1 MKYFL
6 KPTILIP
13 AIIAAWFF
21 AGGVALATEPQSY
34 PPDTPSATIYMF
46 GREDCKY
53 CRAERE
59 FVEDYVRHVDRFIA
73 RSWYYDI
80 VKDKDA
86 KELFEKIT
94 KANNIP
100 QISPL
105 LLVGG
110 RVIQGF
116 ATPETTGVLIIDGVS
131 RALDGHD
138 YSIEEYLS
146 GGDVHKSGSGCSDDL
161 NTTECAVD
169 TSGQFIFD
177 LPFYGVAD
185 LRSFS
190 LFPLSAVLGFVD
202 GFNPCAM
209 WVLVTFLLILMQ
221 VGDKKKMWQVAGLF
235 ILAEAVMY
243 YLILNVWY
251 KTWDFIGLDTIVTPA
266 IGVLAFGGGVYFLY
280 RYFKDKGKLVC
291 DISGFEYQRGIEGK
305 IRKLVNSPLTII
317 AALGVVGIALS
328 VNIIEFACSIGIP
341 QAFTKIL
348 EINSLNFFVQ
358 QFYMLVYTFF
368 YMVDDFVVF
377 GLALWGFDKIHLS
390 YKYSRFSSLIGGILM
405 IILGIIMFFAPNLLV
420 F

>member
-1 MKYFL
+1 
-6 KPTILIP
+6 
-13 AIIAAWFF
+13 
-21 AGGVALATEPQSY
+21 
-34 PPDTPSATIYMF
+34 
-46 GREDCKY
+46 
-53 CRAERE
+53 
-59 FVEDYVRHVDRFIA
+59 
-73 RSWYYDI
+73 
-80 VKDKDA
+80 
-86 KELFEKIT
+86 
-94 KANNIP
+94 
-100 QISPL
+100 
-105 LLVGG
+105 
-110 RVIQGF
+110 
-116 ATPETTGVLIIDGVS
+116 
-131 RALDGHD
+131 
-138 YSIEEYLS
+138 
-146 GGDVHKSGSGCSDDL
+146 
-161 NTTECAVD
+161 
-169 TSGQFIFD
+169 
-177 LPFYGVAD
+177 
-185 LRSFS
+185 
-190 LFPLSAVLGFVD
+190 
-202 GFNPCAM
+202 
-209 WVLVTFLLILMQ
+209 
-221 VGDKKKMWQVAGLF
+221 
-235 ILAEAVMY
+235 MY